1 MQVHFQ
7 LCDLRQMLTK
17 MLRDDVTL
25 PKLAALGL
33 AEGLDA
39 LYNKTQKMKK

>member
-1 MQVHFQ
+1 MQVNSQ

-25 PKLAALGL
+25 PKLAELGL

-39 LYNKTQKMKK
+39 LYNKKQKLKK